1 MKGFK
6 PTTTGIPVNETR
18 HTFHGVGITNADVGK
33 AATLVTGGADV
44 TVKLAGA
51 DEPVLG
57 QIETVEIETT
67 GEIIVNVLIL
77 GGYRLRCATDAVI
90 AVGDTVVGAGDGLVK
105 AGAAAST
112 DLRFVVT
119 EASTIAE
126 GFVGVLKL

>member
-18 HTFHGVGITNADVGK
+18 HTFRGTGITNADVGK

-44 TVKLAGA
+44 TVKLAG
-51 DEPVLG
+51 DGDPILG

-67 GEIIVNVLIL
+67 GEIIVNVLIM
-77 GGYRLRCATDAVI
+77 GGYRLRCETNEVI
-90 AVGDTVVGAGDGLVK
+90 AVGDKVVGKAAGLVK
-105 AGAAAST
+105 SGGASA

>member
-18 HTFHGVGITNADVGK
+18 HTFHGASTITSADVGK
-33 AATLVTGGADV
+33 AATLDAAEMTI
-44 TVKLAGA
+44 KLAGA

-67 GEIIVNVLIL
+67 GEVTVNVLIM
-77 GGYRLRCATDAVI
+77 GGYRLACDPAEVI
-90 AVGDTVVGAGDGLVK
+90 AVGDAVVGKAGGLVK
-105 AGAAAST
+105 SGGKST

-119 EASTIAE
+119 EVSTIPE
-126 GFVGVLKL
+126 GFVGVIKL

>member
-18 HTFHGVGITNADVGK
+18 HTFHGTGITNADVGK

-44 TVKLAGA
+44 TVKLAG
-51 DEPVLG
+51 DDDIVLG
-57 QIETVEIETT
+57 QIETVEIETS
-67 GEIIVNVLIL
+67 GEITVNVLIM
-77 GGYRLRCATDAVI
+77 GGYRLPCATDEVI
-90 AVGDTVVGAGDGLVK
+90 AVGDTVVGKAAGLVK
-105 AGAAAST
+105 SGGASA